1 MRRVALAAVFLLAL
15 PSAAV
20 AALYRWVDSAGVTY
34 YTSDRE
40 SIPERYRAS
49 ATEIEAPSPRGPQ
62 PAGSPPSPGAATPAA
77 SPPGVRSPASLT
89 SSAPAA
95 SPTSGASVPLPS
107 GSPIMVEALLNGVP
121 LKLVLDTGA
130 DRTVI
135 SPAALNRAGIDTSIG
150 TPFRISGVT
159 GSSSASLVSVPRL
172 DIAGAQVGPLGV
184 VAFAVPGG
192 FDGLLGRD
200 VLDAFT
206 VTFDP
211 AQNRAT
217 LTPR

>member
-1 MRRVALAAVFLLAL
+1 A
-15 PSAAV
+15 
-20 AALYRWVDSAGVTY
+20 
-34 YTSDRE
+34 
-40 SIPERYRAS
+40 
-49 ATEIEAPSPRGPQ
+49 
-62 PAGSPPSPGAATPAA
+62 GAAASPAA
-77 SPPGVRSPASLT
+77 SPS
-89 SSAPAA
+89 
-95 SPTSGASVPLPS
+95 SGATIPLPT
-107 GSPIMVEALLNGVP
+107 GAPIMVDALLNGVQ
-121 LKLVLDTGA
+121 LRLVLDTGA

-135 SPAALNRAGIDTSIG
+135 SPAALSRAGIDTTIA

-159 GSSSASLVSVPRL
+159 GSSSASLVNVPRL
-172 DIAGAQVGPLGV
+172 DVAGAQVGPLGV
-184 VAFAVPGG
+184 VAFAVPGE

>member
-1 MRRVALAAVFLLAL
+1 VKQAFLVTGLLLSMASPAAAE
-15 PSAAV
+15 
-20 AALYRWVDSAGVTY
+20 LYRWVDAAGVTY
-34 YTSDRE
+34 YTSERAT
-40 SIPERYRAS
+40 IPEEYR
-49 ATEIEAPSPRGPQ
+49 
-62 PAGSPPSPGAATPAA
+62 GAAKELEHPSAREPQPAA
-77 SPPGVRSPASLT
+77 SPVS
-89 SSAPAA
+89 PAA
-95 SPTSGASVPLPS
+95 SPTTGTVVPLPT
-107 GSPIMVEALLNGVP
+107 GAPIMVDALLNGVQ
-121 LKLVLDTGA
+121 LRLVLDTGA

-135 SPAALNRAGIDTSIG
+135 SPAALTRAGIDTSGG

-159 GSSSASLVSVPRL
+159 GSSSASLVNVPRL

-184 VAFAVPGG
+184 VAFAVPGE

-217 LTPR
+217 LAPR

>member
-1 MRRVALAAVFLLAL
+1 MKRWLGAAILLAL
-15 PSAAV
+15 ATPAH
-20 AALYRWVDSAGVTY
+20 AALYRWVDTSGVTY
-34 YTSDRE
+34 YTSERDA
-40 SIPERYRAS
+40 IPEQYRAS
-49 ATEIEAPSPRGPQ
+49 AQKLDAPSARTAE
-62 PAGSPPSPGAATPAA
+62 PATAAA
-77 SPPGVRSPASLT
+77 S
-89 SSAPAA
+89 PAA
-95 SPTSGASVPLPS
+95 SPTSGATVPLPS
-107 GSPIMVEALLNGVP
+107 GAPIMVDALLNGVR
-121 LKLVLDTGA
+121 LRLVLDTGA

-135 SPAALNRAGIDTSIG
+135 SPAALGRAGIDTTG
-150 TPFRISGVT
+150 ATPFRISGVT
-159 GSSSASLVSVPRL
+159 GSSSAALVNVPRL

-184 VAFAVPGG
+184 VAFAVPGE

>member
-1 MRRVALAAVFLLAL
+1 MTRVVVMAALLLASL
-15 PSAAV
+15 PLPAS

-34 YTSDRE
+34 YTSDRD
-40 SIPERYRAS
+40 SIPERYRGS
-49 ATEIEAPSPRGPQ
+49 AKQLDAPSARAPQ
-62 PAGSPPSPGAATPAA
+62 PASPTSAGTARTPGSPSQP
-77 SPPGVRSPASLT
+77 LT
-89 SSAPAA
+89 SSPAA
-95 SPTSGASVPLPS
+95 SPTTGTSVPLPT
-107 GSPIMVEALLNGVP
+107 GSPIMVEALLNGVTVR
-121 LKLVLDTGA
+121 LVLDTGA

-150 TPFRISGVT
+150 MPFRISGVT
-159 GSSSASLVSVPRL
+159 GSSAASLVNVPRL

-184 VAFAVPGG
+184 VAYAVPGG

>member
-1 MRRVALAAVFLLAL
+1 VKRVVLVAGLLLTMVSPAG
-15 PSAAV
+15 
-20 AALYRWVDSAGVTY
+20 AALYRWVDAAGVTY
-34 YTSDRE
+34 YTSERAN
-40 SIPERYRAS
+40 IPEQYRGS
-49 ATEIEAPSPRGPQ
+49 ARELEHPSAREPQ
-62 PAGSPPSPGAATPAA
+62 PAA
-77 SPPGVRSPASLT
+77 SPVS
-89 SSAPAA
+89 PAA
-95 SPTSGASVPLPS
+95 SPTSGAVVPLPT
-107 GSPIMVEALLNGVP
+107 GAPIMVEAQLNGVQ
-121 LKLVLDTGA
+121 LRLVLDTGA

-135 SPAALNRAGIDTSIG
+135 SPAALTRAGIDATGG

-172 DIAGAQVGPLGV
+172 DVAGAQVGPLGV
-184 VAFAVPGG
+184 VAFAVPGE

>member
-1 MRRVALAAVFLLAL
+1 MKRAFLVTGLLLAMAS
-15 PSAAV
+15 PAAG
-20 AALYRWVDSAGVTY
+20 ALYRWVDAAGVTY
-34 YTSDRE
+34 YTSERAA
-40 SIPERYRAS
+40 IPEQYRGS
-49 ATEIEAPSPRGPQ
+49 AKEIEHPSAREPQ
-62 PAGSPPSPGAATPAA
+62 PAA
-77 SPPGVRSPASLT
+77 SPVS
-89 SSAPAA
+89 PAA
-95 SPTSGASVPLPS
+95 SPTTGAVIPLPT
-107 GSPIMVEALLNGVP
+107 GSPIMVDALLNGVQ
-121 LKLVLDTGA
+121 LRLVLDTGA

-135 SPAALNRAGIDTSIG
+135 SPSALTRAGIDTSVG
-150 TPFRISGVT
+150 TPFRISGIT
-159 GSSSASLVSVPRL
+159 GSSSASLVNVPRL

-184 VAFAVPGG
+184 VAFAVPGE

>member
-1 MRRVALAAVFLLAL
+1 VKLAALVAGLMLAIAS
-15 PSAAV
+15 PAAG
-20 AALYRWVDSAGVTY
+20 ALYRWVDAAGVTY
-34 YTSDRE
+34 YTSDRNT
-40 SIPERYRAS
+40 IPEQYRAS
-49 ATEIEAPSPRGPQ
+49 AKELEHPSAQQAQSAPSPVS
-62 PAGSPPSPGAATPAA
+62 PAGSPVSPAGSPVSPAPSPVSPAA
-77 SPPGVRSPASLT
+77 SP
-89 SSAPAA
+89 
-95 SPTSGASVPLPS
+95 SGAVVPRPT
-107 GSPIMVEALLNGVP
+107 GSPIMVDALLNGVQ
-121 LKLVLDTGA
+121 LRLVLDTGA

-135 SPAALNRAGIDTSIG
+135 SPAALTRAGIDMTGG

-159 GSSSASLVSVPRL
+159 GSSSASLVNVPRL

-184 VAFAVPGG
+184 VAFAVPGE

-217 LTPR
+217 LAPR

>member
-1 MRRVALAAVFLLAL
+1 MKRAFLAVGLLLAIAS
-15 PSAAV
+15 PASAT
-20 AALYRWVDSAGVTY
+20 LYRWVDAAGVTY
-34 YTSDRE
+34 YTSERAA
-40 SIPERYRAS
+40 IPEQYRGS
-49 ATEIEAPSPRGPQ
+49 AKELGHPSAREAQ
-62 PAGSPPSPGAATPAA
+62 PAA
-77 SPPGVRSPASLT
+77 SPVS
-89 SSAPAA
+89 PAA
-95 SPTSGASVPLPS
+95 SPSSGAVVALPT
-107 GSPIMVEALLNGVP
+107 GSPIMVDALLNGVR
-121 LKLVLDTGA
+121 LRLLLDTGA

-135 SPAALNRAGIDTSIG
+135 SPAALTRAGIDASVG

-184 VAFAVPGG
+184 VAFAVPGE

>member
-1 MRRVALAAVFLLAL
+1 LKRVALAIGLLLTVAS
-15 PSAAV
+15 PAAGG
-20 AALYRWVDSAGVTY
+20 LWRWVDTAGVTY
-34 YTSDRE
+34 YTSERAT
-40 SIPERYRAS
+40 IPEQYRSS
-49 ATEIEAPSPRGPQ
+49 AQELEAPSARVPQ
-62 PAGSPPSPGAATPAA
+62 PAAPPVS
-77 SPPGVRSPASLT
+77 
-89 SSAPAA
+89 PAA
-95 SPTSGASVPLPS
+95 SPTSGAVVPLPT
-107 GSPIMVEALLNGVP
+107 GSPIMVDAQLNGVQ
-121 LKLVLDTGA
+121 LRLVLDTGA

-135 SPAALNRAGIDTSIG
+135 SPAALTRAGIDATGG

-159 GSSSASLVSVPRL
+159 GSSSASLVNVPRL

-184 VAFAVPGG
+184 VAFAVPGE

>member
-1 MRRVALAAVFLLAL
+1 MKPVVLAAGLLLAVAS
-15 PSAAV
+15 PAA
-20 AALYRWVDSAGVTY
+20 AALYRWVDSAGVVY
-34 YTSDRE
+34 YTSELDT
-40 SIPERYRAS
+40 IPEQYRRSAQQLEHPSARAPQPSTPAARAAAPPAAAAPAAS
-49 ATEIEAPSPRGPQ
+49 AAS
-62 PAGSPPSPGAATPAA
+62 PAA
-77 SPPGVRSPASLT
+77 SP
-89 SSAPAA
+89 AA
-95 SPTSGASVPLPS
+95 GSVPPRPA
-107 GSPIMVEALLNGVP
+107 GTPIMIDAQLNGVP
-121 LKLVLDTGA
+121 LRLVLDTGA

-135 SPAALNRAGIDTSIG
+135 SPAALNRAGIDMTGG

-159 GSSSASLVSVPRL
+159 GSSPASLVTVPRL

-184 VAFAVPGG
+184 VAFAVPGE

-211 AQNRAT
+211 AQNRTT

>member
-1 MRRVALAAVFLLAL
+1 LKRAFLAVGLLLVIAS
-15 PSAAV
+15 PAS
-20 AALYRWVDSAGVTY
+20 AALYRWVDSSGVTY
-34 YTSDRE
+34 YTSERAA
-40 SIPERYRAS
+40 IPERYRGS
-49 ATEIEAPSPRGPQ
+49 AKELDHPSPREPQ
-62 PAGSPPSPGAATPAA
+62 PAA
-77 SPPGVRSPASLT
+77 SPVS
-89 SSAPAA
+89 PAA
-95 SPTSGASVPLPS
+95 SPSSGAVVALPT
-107 GSPIMVEALLNGVP
+107 GSPIMVDALLNGVR
-121 LKLVLDTGA
+121 LRLVLDTGA

-135 SPAALNRAGIDTSIG
+135 SPAALTRAGIDATAG

-184 VAFAVPGG
+184 VAFAVPGE